1 MIRILVADDQAL
13 VRRGF
18 ASILDST
25 DGIEVVGEASNG
37 AEAVA
42 IALREHPDVVLMDVR
57 MPHMDGLEA
66 TRRITDDPTL
76 VDTRILILTTFDLD
90 EYVHEALQAG
100 ASGFLLKDTEPP
112 ELIHAVR
119 VIADGEALISP
130 RITRRLI
137 SQFARASGQ
146 GRIHSTTLE
155 QLTERERE
163 VLGSVARGLS
173 NAEIAEELYVSHA
186 TVKTHISRLLMK
198 LQSRDRAQLVVFA
211 YEAGV
216 VEPGS

>member
-1 MIRILVADDQAL
+1 LIRILVADDQAL